1 MGLWQARLAAA
12 VAAVERGW
20 PVIPLRPFGK
30 VPAVKDW
37 DRRATL
43 DPDQVLA
50 WWEHR
55 PYNVGISCRAAGL
68 LVVDLDQGVPH
79 GRDVLAALA
88 RAHGADDPRETY
100 TVATPSGGEHR
111 YFRAPDTPLRN
122 TAGKLGRHV
131 DTRSAGGYVA
141 AQGSIRRT
149 TSGLRLYKV
158 VRDLPVAPAPAWL
171 VAELSPPSPEP
182 SPDPGPAP
190 HAGPRAEPP
199 APRRVRAYRAAVVEG
214 ETGRVRSAVPGTRAH
229 VLFTAACRLGE
240 LVGAGF
246 LDERAA
252 RDVLLDA
259 AAVHVGVDGWTAGEA
274 AHHVRN
280 GIATGRRRP
289 RVIPERRS
297 PDDAV
302 FVPHQR

>member
-1 MGLWQARLAAA
+1 MGGERARLAAA

-20 PVIPLRPFGK
+20 PVIPLRPYGK
-30 VPAVKDW
+30 VPALRDW

-79 GRDVLAALA
+79 GRDVLADLA
-88 RAHGADDPRETY
+88 RAHGADDPRDTY

-111 YFRAPDTPLRN
+111 YFRAPDAPLRN

-131 DTRSAGGYVA
+131 DTRAAGGYVA
-141 AQGSIRRT
+141 AQGSIRHT

-158 VRDLPVAPAPAWL
+158 VRDLPVAPAPDWL
-171 VAELSPPSPEP
+171 VAALSPPDADPRAD
-182 SPDPGPAP
+182 SPDRGGRPA
-190 HAGPRAEPP
+190 ADPP
-199 APRRVRAYRAAVVEG
+199 APRRVRAYRAAVVDG
-214 ETGRVRSAVPGTRAH
+214 EVARVRSALPGTRAH

-246 LDERAA
+246 LDEGAA
-252 RDVLLDA
+252 REVLLDA
-259 AAVHVGVDGWTAGEA
+259 AAGHLGVDGWTRREA
-274 AHHVRN
+274 RHHVVN

-289 RVIPERRS
+289 RAIPERRS

>member
-1 MGLWQARLAAA
+1 MGVLQARLAAA

-30 VPAVKDW
+30 VPALKDW

-43 DPDQVLA
+43 DLDQVRA

-55 PYNVGISCRAAGL
+55 PYNIGISCRAAGL

-79 GRDVLAALA
+79 GRDVLADLA
-88 RAHGADDPRETY
+88 REYGAEDPRDTY

-111 YFRAPDTPLRN
+111 YFHAPDAPLRN
-122 TAGKLGRHV
+122 TVGKLGRHV
-131 DTRSAGGYVA
+131 DTRSAGGYIA
-141 AQGSIRRT
+141 APGSIRRT

-158 VRDLPVAPAPAWL
+158 ARDLPVAPAPAWL
-171 VAELSPPSPEP
+171 VAILCPPEP
-182 SPDPGPAP
+182 EPPAEP
-190 HAGPRAEPP
+190 AGPVDPP
-199 APRRVRAYRAAVVEG
+199 APRRVRAYRAAVVDG
-214 ETGRVRSAVPGTRAH
+214 ETQRVREARPGTRAH

-240 LVGAGF
+240 LVGAGW
-246 LDERAA
+246 LDDHAA
-252 RDVLLDA
+252 TAVLLDA
-259 AAVHVGVDGWTAGEA
+259 AAHHNGVEGWTDREA
-274 AHHVRN
+274 LRHITN

-297 PDDAV
+297 PTD
-302 FVPHQR
+302 VPALRTTGR

>member
-1 MGLWQARLAAA
+1 MGVLRARLAAA
-12 VAAVERGW
+12 VAAIDRGW

-30 VPAVKDW
+30 VPALKDW

-55 PYNVGISCRAAGL
+55 PYNIGISCRAAGL

-79 GRDVLAALA
+79 GRDVLADLA
-88 RAHGADDPRETY
+88 RAHGADDPRDTY

-131 DTRSAGGYVA
+131 DTRAAGGYVA

-149 TSGLRLYKV
+149 MSGLRLYKV
-158 VRDLPVAPAPAWL
+158 VRDLPVAPAPDWL
-171 VAELSPPSPEP
+171 VARLSPPVPEP
-182 SPDPGPAP
+182 RTGPGT
-190 HAGPRAEPP
+190 GLRAEPADPP
-199 APRRVRAYRAAVVEG
+199 APRRVRAYRAAVVDG
-214 ETGRVRSAVPGTRAH
+214 ETGRVRSALPGTRAH

-246 LDERAA
+246 LDEHAA

-259 AAVHVGVDGWTAGEA
+259 AAGHVGVDGWTEREA
-274 AHHVRN
+274 AHHVGN
-280 GIATGRRRP
+280 GIAAGRRRP

-297 PDDAV
+297 PDDVV
-302 FVPHQR
+302 FVPRQR